1 MKYSELLN
9 QLVLDRRTMEEIGRV
24 ETLWMHPPAHRVLG
38 FICKAG
44 LLGNQKSAFNLS
56 QISAFGESGILTQ
69 GSPDGT
75 TAERVR
81 QLESLISHE
90 IWSEEGD
97 RIGKIIDC
105 LFELESGRITHYLY
119 VSSGWAG
126 MVGEI
131 YQLPT
136 STILSFGRKRV
147 LVSDAAATQLSL
159 YQAGLPQK
167 LTNAKVALTQE
178 TTQEWQALTHRAAD
192 LSEQAKERLQS
203 LSEQAKDQAQQ
214 ISQQAKIKAQTL
226 SEQLQEQLQPD
237 SQSSQSSLDSQDRQD
252 SQDSQGLDGD
262 DRPKVK
268 RQSLAAQVKAKARS
282 ISRQLEDGIETLTLQ
297 AEELFEAAI
306 DRSPEASVPEASA
319 PDSSAPDSSA
329 PASPTRSPKSASS
342 ESPSPWEDDDEP
354 WI

>member
-56 QISAFGESGILTQ
+56 QISALGESGILTQ
-69 GSPDGT
+69 GSPDAT

-90 IWSEEGD
+90 IWSEGGD

-105 LFELESGRITHYLY
+105 LFELDSGRITHYLY

-136 STILSFGRKRV
+136 STILSFSKKRV
-147 LVSDAAATQLSL
+147 LVSDAAAAQLSL

-167 LTNAKVALTQE
+167 LTNAKAALTQE

-203 LSEQAKDQAQQ
+203 LTEQAKDRTQQ
-214 ISQQAKIKAQTL
+214 ISQQAKSKAQTL

-237 SQSSQSSLDSQDRQD
+237 SQSSQDV
-252 SQDSQGLDGD
+252 GD
-262 DRPKVK
+262 DRPKAK
-268 RQSLAAQVKAKARS
+268 RHSLAAQVKAKARS
-282 ISRQLEDGIETLTLQ
+282 ISRQLEDGIETLTMQ
-297 AEELFEAAI
+297 AEELFDAAI
-306 DRSPEASVPEASA
+306 DRSPEASAPEASV
-319 PDSSAPDSSA
+319 PDSSTSTSSV
-329 PASPTRSPKSASS
+329 RSPKPAAS
-342 ESPSPWEDDDEP
+342 EAPSPWEDDDEP